1 MSCNWYIISI
11 AILQIQYLDM
21 LYIGQKYVAYFLEGY
36 VLISLNLY
44 SLILEVRMVC
54 YDVFVSTSFLNEENI
69 TCQN

>member
-1 MSCNWYIISI
+1 
-11 AILQIQYLDM
+11 M

-54 YDVFVSTSFLNEENI
+54 YDVFISTSCLNEENI